1 MDDLP
6 GVMRRLS
13 ANFVMTTPT
22 VLTLLEPA
30 DVPTL
35 EVVYS
40 CGEMLTPA
48 VRDRFTQAGL
58 TLGNVYGPTETTV
71 SCTFDVVEDGS
82 KDPTI
87 IGKPFGWSRAYILD
101 EDLKMVPHGAVG
113 TLWIA
118 GPQLSKGYLARPEL
132 TEALYRPDPYARGDE
147 AGQLM
152 YNTGD
157 LCAWVEDGYL
167 KCFGRADEQM
177 KIRGQRVEV
186 LEIEAVISRVP
197 DVFAACVVKRVQDGR
212 EDLVAFYCV
221 EVGSFTSSFLL
232 SWLILPI
239 AFVICKC
246 CYGGEGYH
254 GDGLSPSS
262 CLHASFD
269 LRPPRQATRHT
280 QRQG

>member
-1 MDDLP
+1 MFITLSSGGCLCLATKEATMDDLA

-13 ANFVMTTPT
+13 VNFVMTTPT
-22 VLTLLEPA
+22 VLSLLEPA
-30 DVPTL
+30 DVPSL

-48 VRDRFTQAGL
+48 VRDRFTQAGV

-71 SCTFDVVEDGS
+71 SCTFDVVEDAT

-101 EDLKMVPHGAVG
+101 ENLNMVPHGAVG

-118 GPQLSKGYLARPEL
+118 GPQLSRGYLARPEL
-132 TEALYRPDPYARGDE
+132 TEALFRPDPFARGE
-147 AGQLM
+147 QVGQLM

-157 LCAWVEDGYL
+157 LCAWQQDGYL

-197 DVFAACVVKRVQDGR
+197 DVFAACVVKRMQDGR

-221 EVGSFTSSFLL
+221 EVSTSY
-232 SWLILPI
+232 
-239 AFVICKC
+239 ICDFNM
-246 CYGGEGYH
+246 H
-254 GDGLSPSS
+254 INVDP
-262 CLHASFD
+262 
-269 LRPPRQATRHT
+269 
-280 QRQG
+280 